1 MALFD
6 QIGSLVDMFTQG
18 NQTQQDSQVL
28 ANRAGVDIKD
38 LSKIA
43 ALGLPAILQGLNRN
57 NQSQE
62 GLDAFN
68 QALNQHEQDIDR
80 YSSSNDL
87 ANKVDEQDG
96 DKILGHVFN
105 DKQSIID
112 RIADT
117 LGLEPAAV
125 KRVLILLAPIV
136 LKYLADQKRQGQL
149 DADGVQKQT
158 ERLARQTSQ
167 QVEQDSSILE
177 QIFGSNPAKQTTND
191 SQSGG
196 LLGSIFD
203 LIR

>member
-6 QIGSLVDMFTQG
+6 QIGSLVDMFTQA

-87 ANKVDEQDG
+87 ANQVDEQDG

-117 LGLEPAAV
+117 LGIEPAAV

-158 ERLARQTSQ
+158 ERLARETSQ

-177 QIFGSNPAKQTTND
+177 QIFGSNQAND
-191 SQSGG
+191 
-196 LLGSIFD
+196 
-203 LIR
+203 